1 MIKIKMIKRSLFLLA
16 LSLLIVL
23 TVVLTVSIGTL
34 AAPKVI
40 KFSHVGTQDQARN
53 IAALKFKERVEAISN
68 GDIQVE
74 VYYGGQLG
82 GDRDAIE
89 GVRLNTIQMTVA
101 GAGIFANFEPKMGIT
116 ALPFLFSNFEEA
128 WAFNDSN
135 LNREVSDLLIPKGIR
150 VLSFWENGFRCL
162 TNSKREVKTP
172 TDMEGLKIRT
182 PENPIILATIKAIG
196 ASPSPLPWTE
206 VYMALQQKAFDGQ
219 ENPIPVIYV
228 TKVYEVQKYLSVT
241 NHVYEP
247 MPLVISEIFWQSLSN
262 IQQNIV
268 KAAAFEALVLDR
280 QLLKEQT
287 ENGIDKLKEAGM
299 IVTFPDLAKFREAVK
314 NVPDQF
320 ADIFGKELIEKVY
333 NFNK

>member
-53 IAALKFKERVEAISN
+53 IAALRFKERVEAMSN

-135 LNREVSDLLIPKGIR
+135 LNRDVSDLLIPKGIR
-150 VLSFWENGFRCL
+150 VLCFWENGFRCL

-172 TDMEGLKIRT
+172 TDMKGLKIRT

-280 QLLKEQT
+280 QLIKEQT
-287 ENGIDKLKEAGM
+287 DDGIDKLQELGM
-299 IVTFPDLAKFREAVK
+299 IITLPDLAKFREAVK